1 MSAKEILSSEST
13 LTDRYQTTVPA
24 PVRDML
30 GLEKGDKICYSIQ
43 SDRRVVISRVSA
55 TEDDPILG
63 KFLDFIAQDLED
75 HPERSQPLTSDL
87 MERAE
92 SLVDGVEI
100 DLDAPLSDEDE

>member
-1 MSAKEILSSEST
+1 MSAKQILSSEST

-43 SDRRVVISRVSA
+43 SDRQVVISRVEE

-63 KFLDFIAQDLED
+63 KFLDFIAQDLES
-75 HPERSQPLTSDL
+75 HPERLPPMTSDFIK
-87 MERAE
+87 RAE
-92 SLVDGVEI
+92 SLIDGVDI